1 MKYTVGAAKTDIT
14 YFRKNLGMHGY
25 GRAFHRM
32 KNIETQLYSRAVII
46 ETAKKKIA
54 FVNVELGM
62 CSIYLKNGV
71 IQMLQEEYP
80 FLGFQDNNVMITAQH
95 THSAGGGFGQHFF
108 YNVPTPGFK
117 RDVYENYRDGIV
129 QSIVLAD
136 AYKKPAELKFG
147 VEEFEEKE
155 EVAFNRSLD
164 AYNKNPEVKKKFKKE
179 EWHLAADRE
188 MKLIHFE
195 DEKGKIICSINW
207 FGTHCTSISND
218 KHNICSDN
226 KGYAALDLEKYFYQK
241 YNTRTICIFAQDA
254 CGDISPNFIF
264 DKIKQWTRGKFKDDY
279 KSAQYTGNL
288 QAKKAEK
295 ITENILKTPSP
306 KKARIDYIQ
315 TYVEFS
321 AIHCDPI
328 FTNGIKNCRTS
339 QPCLGVSFLE
349 GTVEGPGML
358 KPFGAFFRKALNIH
372 KKNELKWAKEHSK
385 EYADYI
391 HLKYETQ
398 SPKHVV
404 VEAIEGKMGWFDQGS
419 QVPIPGAVEK
429 TLYYIRNAEKQGK
442 TEYKP
447 WIISKLPLQ
456 IFILGEFAIVG
467 IPTEITTIAAQRL
480 RKSIM
485 DSLGSDGIK
494 KIILSPYANAYAG
507 YVTTPEEYMV
517 QRYEGGHTLYGK
529 WTLPAMQTAFKEL
542 TEKLKKGEKDE
553 TKPFIFSDDML
564 WEYRK

>member
-1 MKYTVGAAKTDIT
+1 MSYTVGAAKTDIT
-14 YFRKNLGMHGY
+14 YFRKNIGMHGY
-25 GRAFHRM
+25 GRPFHKM

-46 ETAKKKIA
+46 ETEGNKIA

-71 IQMLQEEYP
+71 IEMLKEEYP
-80 FLGFQDNNVMITAQH
+80 LLGFHDSNVMITAQH
-95 THSAGGGFGQHFF
+95 THSAGGGFGQHYF
-108 YNVPTPGFK
+108 YNVPIPGFK
-117 RDVYENYRDGIV
+117 RDVYEHYRDGIV

-136 AYKKPAELKFG
+136 AYKKTAQLKFG
-147 VEEFEEKE
+147 VEEFNEHE

-164 AYNKNPEVKKKFKKE
+164 AYNENPEVKKKLKKE

-188 MKLIHFE
+188 MKLLNFE
-195 DEKGKIICSINW
+195 DKDGKIICSINW

-218 KHNICSDN
+218 KYNICSDN
-226 KGYAALDLEKYFYQK
+226 KGYAALDLENYFYQK
-241 YNTRTICIFAQDA
+241 YKTKTICIFAQDA

-264 DKIKQWTRGKFKDDY
+264 DKRKQWTRGKFRNDY
-279 KSAQYTGNL
+279 ESAKYTGNL
-288 QAKKAEK
+288 QAKKAEN
-295 ITENILKTPSP
+295 ITEKIIKNNSIKNKVKS
-306 KKARIDYIQ
+306 IQ

-321 AIHCDPI
+321 EIHCDPV
-328 FTNGIKNCRTS
+328 FTNGIKGCRTS

-358 KPFGAFFRKALNIH
+358 KPFGAVMKRALSIH
-372 KKNELKWAKEHSK
+372 KKNELKWAEERSK

-391 HLKYETQ
+391 HLKYSTQ

-419 QVPIPGAVEK
+419 QIPVPGVVEK
-429 TLYYIRNAEKQGK
+429 TLHYIRNAEKQGK
-442 TEYKP
+442 SAHKP

-456 IFILGEFAIVG
+456 IFILGELAIIG

-480 RKSIM
+480 RKSIL
-485 DSLGSDGIK
+485 DDLESDGIK

-507 YVTTPEEYMV
+507 YVTTPEEYLL

-529 WTLPAMQTAFKEL
+529 WTLPAMQTAYKTL
-542 TEKLKKGEKDE
+542 INKLKKGEKDDSR
-553 TKPFIFSDDML
+553 PFIFSDDML
-564 WEYRK
+564 WEYKK